1 MEECYY
7 GEHSPFQV
15 PTTIAEARNS
25 IDAQQWEAAIQEEM
39 FSVNYNKTLS
49 EPMQLP
55 KGERATKLKFLFA
68 LKFDDNGHV
77 ERHKAR
83 LVFQHVKRISTVDW
97 DNIFAPVVDKVTVRT
112 FLS

>member
-1 MEECYY
+1 
-7 GEHSPFQV
+7 
-15 PTTIAEARNS
+15 
-25 IDAQQWEAAIQEEM
+25 M
-39 FSVNYNKTLS
+39 FSVNYKKTLS

-97 DNIFAPVVDKVTVRT
+97 DKIFAPVVGDCKDFSVSSSCSRYVT
-112 FLS
+112 LSNGCYDCIVVW